1 MFSAVRVERTLIH
14 ACEHYLR
21 SLQTLGVLPPVAI
34 LVTALGWRGFC
45 MAESSDHYVLN
56 PTDPIDR
63 DALLLPDVIAEEFD
77 VDVPKLLKP
86 VFDGLWNACGYP
98 RSLNYDDEGNWKL
111 PR

>member
-1 MFSAVRVERTLIH
+1 
-14 ACEHYLR
+14 
-21 SLQTLGVLPPVAI
+21 
-34 LVTALGWRGFC
+34 